1 MKSIT
6 WKRSV
11 CFTLALVLLLAAVP
25 VFGLSASAAAS
36 WPWLSSS
43 AYCEYVS
50 PGKISVYRDSGL
62 TTRGASN
69 RSYNAYIDGG
79 DVLKI
84 YEITGSYTY
93 LSYPTSSGSKTGYV
107 KTSSLFGVSA
117 PSEKVT
123 SRGKVTTY
131 KTTSGSQ
138 SGYVA
143 NGDEVYKLGSAGNGS
158 YTLVMYTAKSGSRAY
173 KAAFVKSSDYGTIT
187 GGSAAAPS
195 NGSSGTSGGSRQFDV
210 AMRLKSI
217 AKGNLKLNSSTN
229 MTVNQ
234 KFTGT
239 NANEECKGYA
249 RNVFRMCFGINV
261 GSTQGNN
268 YMLNLVNGVSLVGS
282 VTSMN
287 EQNIRSL
294 FAQAR
299 SGDFV
304 QMRRTKGTPH
314 SMIVFSTD
322 TNGIYVY
329 EANTDGNNTVKFN
342 YYTWA
347 DLCNK
352 NNAMSVYTATNYT
365 LT

>member
-11 CFTLALVLLLAAVP
+11 CFALALVLLLAAVP

-62 TTRGASN
+62 TIRGASN

-107 KTSSLFGVSA
+107 KTSSLFGVST

-143 NGDEVYKLGSAGNGS
+143 SGDEVYKLGSAGNGS

-173 KAAFVKSSDYGTIT
+173 KAAFVRSSDYSTIT
-187 GGSAAAPS
+187 GGSSGSAGNVSSGTTLTNALYGINTSGSKITCGFDGYVTLRQKYGYRHEGIDFGYGSGKPVYS
-195 NGSSGTSGGSRQFDV
+195 LTDGVVTNVVYGSSGSLSTVAIYYAAADKTIVYLHMAPTVAAGATVERGSQIGTESSRGANGVVHTHVEVRSGYR
-210 AMRLKSI
+210 
-217 AKGNLKLNSSTN
+217 
-229 MTVNQ
+229 
-234 KFTGT
+234 T
-239 NANEECKGYA
+239 NAAVSKDA
-249 RNVFRMCFGINV
+249 
-261 GSTQGNN
+261 T
-268 YMLNLVNGVSLVGS
+268 LVNSNPTAFWNSLG
-282 VTSMN
+282 
-287 EQNIRSL
+287 
-294 FAQAR
+294 
-299 SGDFV
+299 
-304 QMRRTKGTPH
+304 
-314 SMIVFSTD
+314 
-322 TNGIYVY
+322 Y
-329 EANTDGNNTVKFN
+329 TVK
-342 YYTWA
+342 
-347 DLCNK
+347 
-352 NNAMSVYTATNYT
+352 
-365 LT
+365 

>member
-11 CFTLALVLLLAAVP
+11 CFALALVLLLAAVP

-107 KTSSLFGVSA
+107 KTSSLFGVST

-143 NGDEVYKLGSAGNGS
+143 SGDEVYKLGSAGNGS

-173 KAAFVKSSDYGTIT
+173 KAAFVKTSDYNNTIVGN
-187 GGSAAAPS
+187 GGSTNAAPAS
-195 NGSSGTSGGSRQFDV
+195 SGGSSRLEV
-210 AMRLKSI
+210 ALRLRNISW
-217 AKGNLKLNSSTN
+217 GRLKLNDYTDLQVGH
-229 MTVNQ
+229 TFV
-234 KFTGT
+234 GT
-239 NANEECKGYA
+239 NSSEQCKGYA
-249 RNVFRMCFGINV
+249 RNLFKMCFGINV

-268 YMLNLVNGVSLVGS
+268 YMLNLVNGVSLVGT
-282 VTSMN
+282 VTDMN
-287 EQNIRSL
+287 EQNVRAL
-294 FAQAR
+294 FRKAHI
-299 SGDFV
+299 GDFV
-304 QMRRTKGTPH
+304 QMRRTHGGPH
-314 SMIVFSTD
+314 SMILYNCTED
-322 TNGIYVY
+322 GINVL
-329 EANTDGNNTVKFN
+329 EANTDGKNTISNSF
-342 YYTWA
+342 YSWS
-347 DLCNK
+347 DLCAK